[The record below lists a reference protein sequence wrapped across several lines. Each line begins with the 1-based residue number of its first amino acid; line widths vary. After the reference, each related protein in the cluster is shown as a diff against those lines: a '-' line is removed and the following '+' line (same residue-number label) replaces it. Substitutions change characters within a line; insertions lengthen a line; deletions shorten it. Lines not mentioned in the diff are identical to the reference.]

1 MLRLPNERKAEGNS
15 VTSIDMPWIVNDQ
28 GKLNP
33 TVLKHS
39 ICLLGCYS
47 KVQKINNRLQGKL
60 SDNALDIVI

>member
-33 TVLKHS
+33 AVPKHS
-39 ICLLGCYS
+39 ICLLRCYS
-47 KVQKINNRLQGKL
+47 KVQKIINRL
-60 SDNALDIVI
+60 